1 MLVSIA
7 DQIQVKGRKTWE
19 TILSTSGTFSSS
31 GGEQNIAQGRGAIGK
46 QVNNY
51 TYNAPQAPAEDLLKL
66 LAEIKARLPE
76 LPDKT
81 QAKLRNAV
89 EGAELEAQEDKPDRE
104 EIAAKLT
111 AAQKMLAAIP
121 GTVAAT
127 LPVGELLG
135 QGV

>member
-1 MLVSIA
+1 MINHF
-7 DQIQVKGRKTWE
+7 TNN
-19 TILSTSGTFSSS
+19 
-31 GGEQNIAQGRGAIGK
+31 GGEQNNAIGKNAIGK
-46 QVNNY
+46 QVN
-51 TYNAPQAPAEDLLKL
+51 TYNTAPQVPVEELLKL

-76 LPDKT
+76 LPDKA

-111 AAQKMLAAIP
+111 SAQKVLTAIS
-121 GTVAAT
+121 GTVAAA

-135 QGV
+135 KALIWCGKAVGM

>member
-1 MLVSIA
+1 MA
-7 DQIQVKGRKTWE
+7 NTFNN
-19 TILSTSGTFSSS
+19 TFNSGGGKQTTVQ
-31 GGEQNIAQGRGAIGK
+31 GDHAIGEQNY
-46 QVNNY
+46 N
-51 TYNAPQAPAEDLLKL
+51 NAPQGVPPAEELLKL

-76 LPDKT
+76 LPDKA

-111 AAQKMLAAIP
+111 AAQKILAAIP
-121 GTVAAT
+121 GTVAAA

-135 QGV
+135 KALIWCGKVAGM